1 LFDRNLLLVT
11 NPMLCHSCFSVIV
24 ASHCNTLFV
33 NFSHMSQERQ
43 TPDEARPAKLCL
55 VSAVDVGSA
64 MAFIY
69 IGVWYSV
76 HSFRSC

>member
-1 LFDRNLLLVT
+1 MIGTIFL
-11 NPMLCHSCFSVIV
+11 SQ
-24 ASHCNTLFV
+24 TLSA

-43 TPDEARPAKLCL
+43 SPDEARPAKLCL